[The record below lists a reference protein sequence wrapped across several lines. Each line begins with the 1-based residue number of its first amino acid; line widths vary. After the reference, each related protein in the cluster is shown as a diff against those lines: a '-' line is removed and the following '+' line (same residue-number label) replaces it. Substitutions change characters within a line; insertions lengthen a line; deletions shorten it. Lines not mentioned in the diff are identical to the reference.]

1 MDDRHLEKAVLV
13 AAIVVMFGLS
23 LWLQVNFL
31 KPKLHQNTP
40 VISHEPDYYIHGFTA
55 TGRDTNDVDYV
66 LVAKN
71 LKPVSY
77 THLTLPT
84 SDLV

>member
-1 MDDRHLEKAVLV
+1 MTFAKLSNRKAQILRYFCRRDRFKSNLARRQVRKKVAGV
-13 AAIVVMFGLS
+13 AAIVVNCNSIISLS
-23 LWLQVNFL
+23 RQS
-31 KPKLHQNTP
+31 
-40 VISHEPDYYIHGFTA
+40 I
-55 TGRDTNDVDYV
+55 
-66 LVAKN
+66 